1 MSKFARV
8 GACILKV
15 AFFYLTMNEIWKD
28 VKGYEGLYQVS
39 NLGRVKSFRSKRSK
53 DGIMSLGNKQGY
65 SVILVPNGKS
75 RKMLLVH
82 RLVAIA
88 FIPNPENKPDIDH
101 INGNRRDNRVEN
113 LRWCTPLENMNNPI
127 TRKRISEAVSG
138 ENNPFYGR
146 KHTKQ
151 TRNKISKSRMGR
163 FTGAENPFYGR
174 KHTEETRQIMSQ
186 KKKERGGIPIIQ
198 MSKEGEI
205 IKIWEHA
212 SIAGKTLN
220 ISPSSITECCR
231 GKRKS
236 IGGYTWKYK

>member
-1 MSKFARV
+1 
-8 GACILKV
+8 
-15 AFFYLTMNEIWKD
+15 
-28 VKGYEGLYQVS
+28 
-39 NLGRVKSFRSKRSK
+39 
-53 DGIMSLGNKQGY
+53 MSLGNKQGY

-151 TRNKISKSRMGR
+151 TRTKISKSRMGR
-163 FTGAENPFYGR
+163 FTGSENPFYGR

-186 KKKERGGIPIIQ
+186 KKKERGGIPIVQ

-212 SIAGKTLN
+212 SVAGKTLS

>member
-1 MSKFARV
+1 M
-8 GACILKV
+8 G
-15 AFFYLTMNEIWKD
+15 EIWKD
-28 VKGYEGLYQVS
+28 VVGYEGLYQVS
-39 NLGRVKSFRSKRSK
+39 NLGRIKSFRGKRSK
-53 DGIMSLGNKQGY
+53 DGIMSLGENHGY
-65 SVILVPNGKS
+65 KVILVPNGKS

-82 RLVAIA
+82 RLVAQA

-101 INGNRRDNRVEN
+101 INGDRQDNRVEN

-127 TRKRISEAVSG
+127 TRQRISEAVQG
-138 ENNPFYGR
+138 EKNPFYGH
-146 KHTKQ
+146 KH
-151 TRNKISKSRMGR
+151 NSKSKNKMSQSRLGR
-163 FTGAENPFYGR
+163 FSGVENPFYGR
-174 KHTEETRQIMSQ
+174 KHSEETKQIMSK

-212 SIAGKTLN
+212 SIAGKTLD

-236 IGGYTWKYK
+236 IGGFTWKYK